1 MPFDSYEVGR
11 KSQAME
17 AIRRERSP
25 LLASAIETL
34 DAAVWVMAGGSHA
47 QAVSLFHTAIELS
60 LKAELDRVHRAL
72 IADRRGLEYND
83 LKRIL
88 RQEFAAHP
96 RGQALSIPPF
106 DIDKTIT
113 FLEAV
118 DRVADLYREVIH
130 PWRKRL
136 GDFHLLR
143 NDIVHAGRRGAAS
156 MDEVEAIVLV
166 AFPFLKTFLGSVL
179 PEGTTV
185 EALVMRRVYREFEV
199 VQNVAEH
206 FRRESRDLPI
216 PGGVLG
222 CLSRLIV
229 FNRTYVAEFWD
240 RDGYLEDEGDR
251 DFRLAEQAKREFETG
266 ERHHDFT
273 GTCHICGNY
282 SLLVSLELEEEKS
295 PPQVFVQALSCFKCG
310 LWLEGDSPEALANV
324 HFGPVE
330 ADEIRA
336 HLKNIGE
343 ADLADQVLSR
353 TRGDEAT

>member
-1 MPFDSYEVGR
+1 MPFDADEVYR
-11 KSQAME
+11 KNGAME

-25 LLASAIETL
+25 LLASSIETL
-34 DAAVWVMAGGSHA
+34 DAATWVMAGGSHA

-118 DRVADLYREVIH
+118 DRVGDLYREVIQ

-136 GDFHLLR
+136 EAFHQLR
-143 NDIVHAGRRGAAS
+143 NDIVHAGRRGPS
-156 MDEVEAIVLV
+156 PLGEIEAILLV
-166 AFPFLKTFLGSVL
+166 AFPFLKTFLGAVL
-179 PEGTTV
+179 PAGATV
-185 EALVMRRVYREFEV
+185 ESLVMRRIYREFEV
-199 VQNVAEH
+199 AHQAVEH
-206 FRRESRDLPI
+206 RKRKSSQDPI
-216 PGGVLG
+216 GADALA

-229 FNRTYVAEFWD
+229 FNRSHVADLWD
-240 RDGYLEDEGDR
+240 RDGYLLDEGDR
-251 DFRLAEQAKREFETG
+251 DYELGEQAKREFERDG
-266 ERHHDFT
+266 LHHDFT
-273 GTCHICGNY
+273 GLCRICSNH
-282 SLLVSLELEEEKS
+282 SALISLELEEERAS
-295 PPQVFVQALSCFKCG
+295 PRVYVKALSCFKCG
-310 LWLEGDSPEALANV
+310 LRLDGDSPEAIANI

-330 ADEIRA
+330 PDQMRA
-336 HLKNIGE
+336 YLKDIGE
-343 ADLADQVLSR
+343 AELASQVLPASNR
-353 TRGDEAT
+353 IEG

>member
-1 MPFDSYEVGR
+1 MPFDSDEVQT
-11 KSQAME
+11 KIQAME

-34 DAAVWVMAGGSHA
+34 DAAIWVMAGGSHA

-96 RGQALSIPPF
+96 RGQTLSIPPF

-113 FLEAV
+113 FLEAI

-136 GDFHLLR
+136 EAFHSLR
-143 NDIVHAGRRGAAS
+143 NDIVHAGLREAAS
-156 MDEVEAIVLV
+156 MGEVEAIVLV
-166 AFPFLKTFLGSVL
+166 AFPFLKTFLGAVL
-179 PEGTTV
+179 PDGATV
-185 EALVMRRVYREFEV
+185 EGLVMRRVYREFEV
-199 VQNVAEH
+199 AQVVAEQL
-206 FRRESRDLPI
+206 RRDQRVLPI
-216 PGGVLG
+216 PGSVIG
-222 CLSRLIV
+222 CLSRLVI

-240 RDGYLEDEGDR
+240 RDGYSEDEGDR
-251 DFRLAEQAKREFETG
+251 DFRLGEQAKREFE
-266 ERHHDFT
+266 RDAWHHDFT
-273 GTCHICGNY
+273 GTCHLCRNH
-282 SLLVSLELEEEKS
+282 SLLVSLKLDEEKS

-310 LWLEGDSPEALANV
+310 LWLEGDSPRALANL

-330 ADEIRA
+330 GDEIEA
-336 HLKNIGE
+336 FLKDIGK
-343 ADLADQVLSR
+343 ANLAAQVLSR
-353 TRGDEAT
+353 TREDKAP

>member
-1 MPFDSYEVGR
+1 MPFDSQEVHW
-11 KSQAME
+11 KSEAME

-34 DAAVWVMAGGSHA
+34 DAAIWVMAGGSHA
-47 QAVSLFHTAIELS
+47 QAVSLFHTVIELS

-72 IADRRGLEYND
+72 IADRRSLEYND

-96 RGQALSIPPF
+96 RGQALAIPPF

-118 DRVADLYREVIH
+118 DRVADLYREVIQ

-136 GDFHLLR
+136 EAFHLLR
-143 NDIVHAGRRGAAS
+143 NDIVHAGRRGAAP
-156 MDEVEAIVLV
+156 MGEVEAIVLV

-199 VQNVAEH
+199 AQNVADH
-206 FRRESRDLPI
+206 FRRESRELPI
-216 PGGVLG
+216 PVSVLG

-251 DFRLAEQAKREFETG
+251 DFRLGEQAKREFEDGT
-266 ERHHDFT
+266 RHHDFT
-273 GTCHICGNY
+273 GACHICGNY
-282 SLLVSLELEEEKS
+282 SLLVSLELDEERS

-324 HFGPVE
+324 HFGPVD
-330 ADEIRA
+330 ADELTA
-336 HLKNIGE
+336 YLKDIGK
-343 ADLADQVLSR
+343 ADLAARVLSR
-353 TRGDEAT
+353 TQGDEAP